1 MKTVNIHEAKTQLS
15 KLIEEASKGEA
26 FVIAKAGKPV
36 VKVTALGSPT
46 GTQIR
51 RLGFMT
57 GQISVPDDF
66 DRMGKEEIERIFGGG
81 GAWNCC
87 WIRIFFCGQPV
98 NPSDFQKARTLI
110 DDPNNEL
117 LFSTASLWE
126 VAIKRG
132 LGREDFKVDAR
143 LLRRGLLDSGYREL
157 AIISDHV
164 VATESLPPIH
174 KDPFDRVLVAQ
185 ATVEGVTLL
194 TIDSLVAQYPG
205 PIKTV

>member
-1 MKTVNIHEAKTQLS
+1 MKLLLDTHLLLWAAGDPRRLS
-15 KLIEEASKGEA
+15 K
-26 FVIAKAGKPV
+26 
-36 VKVTALGSPT
+36 
-46 GTQIR
+46 R
-51 RLGFMT
+51 
-57 GQISVPDDF
+57 
-66 DRMGKEEIERIFGGG
+66 
-81 GAWNCC
+81 
-87 WIRIFFCGQPV
+87 
-98 NPSDFQKARTLI
+98 ARTLI
-110 DDPNNEL
+110 DNPDNEL
-117 LFSTASLWE
+117 LFSAASLLE

-143 LLRRGLLDSGYREL
+143 LLRRGLLDNGYSEL
-157 AIISDHV
+157 PIISDHV